1 MTWRSYLFS
10 QRLVGE
16 GGDRKVGRNAGSR
29 HLPHRSKETSL
40 LTKLQVTFQ
49 TRDPGG
55 CQEGITVQ
63 IPPRSLKVL
72 WQPSW
77 KEGSCTNVLT
87 IVLKHGGPKFTQQ
100 YQRVCTEQER
110 IMHANSALWVPLF
123 RNLPCLICV
132 SLIYLGRDLSLCSNI
147 KQALA
152 QAGLMGP
159 CHWWKLNKVS
169 GDCK

>member
-1 MTWRSYLFS
+1 MAKQHRGVNTAQQSTADRIVSS
-10 QRLVGE
+10 QCLSSQCLSSDEIKNVCLPRKYDLEKFFVQPE
-16 GGDRKVGRNAGSR
+16 AGGRRGSRKAGRNARGR

-63 IPPRSLKVL
+63 IPPRSLQVL

-77 KEGSCTNVLT
+77 KEESWTNVLT

-100 YQRVCTEQER
+100 YLRVCTEQE
-110 IMHANSALWVPLF
+110 
-123 RNLPCLICV
+123 
-132 SLIYLGRDLSLCSNI
+132 
-147 KQALA
+147 
-152 QAGLMGP
+152 
-159 CHWWKLNKVS
+159 
-169 GDCK
+169 